1 MCHSIDHQLF
11 DFLLQFAGPAL
22 LGVSIW
28 QYIKLMSYDPVLEI
42 SKFEIPVIIYITAG
56 IASTFNGIIG
66 CVGGVNGRK
75 GAILLVTHQKKK
87 LCQLWLSKVNVYCFQ
102 ISKWMTFTGKCV
114 TFSFLPLGFCSFCF
128 SLWWFL
134 AQRCMPAWNC
144 LDFTMRWGIK

>member
-11 DFLLQFAGPAL
+11 DFPLQFAGPAL

-75 GAILLVTHQKKK
+75 GAILLVTHQKKIVSIMIK
-87 LCQLWLSKVNVYCFQ
+87 QRLMFIAFKSPNEWRSLGNAWLFPSFHLVFAVSVFPRGDFWRRGVCQ
-102 ISKWMTFTGKCV
+102 
-114 TFSFLPLGFCSFCF
+114 
-128 SLWWFL
+128 
-134 AQRCMPAWNC
+134 R
-144 LDFTMRWGIK
+144 GIV